1 MSEAAPGFPDREQF
15 ATPERSRLAEAVRRA
30 IDVVMTVEDVS
41 VERITAAA
49 ESFEAATAALAGPT
63 HLQSRFEH
71 ASGLRRTSP
80 NRNHG
85 DYLPRS
91 PIVGE
96 SSPLAPPIA
105 WEWVPPRIVGRVTFG
120 AAYEGPPSYVHGGII
135 ALAFDEMLGMANIA
149 SGHPGMTG
157 TLTVRYR
164 RPTPL
169 YHEVAFEA
177 WVVKVEGRRIAT
189 RGTLSFDDVLCA
201 ECDGLFV
208 QPRPEL
214 AAQYFGPPRT

>member
-15 ATPERSRLAEAVRRA
+15 ATPERARLAEAVRRA
-30 IDVVMTVEDVS
+30 IDVVMTLEDATA
-41 VERITAAA
+41 EQMEAAA
-49 ESFEAATAALAGPT
+49 LSIENAAALLAGPRAVD
-63 HLQSRFEH
+63 LDAPRRSSRGSDH
-71 ASGLRRTSP
+71 Y
-80 NRNHG
+80 

-105 WEWVPPRIVGRVTFG
+105 WEWVPPKILGRVVFG

-177 WVVKVEGRRIAT
+177 WVVRVEGRRIAT
-189 RGTLSFDDVLCA
+189 RGTLSYEDTLCA
-201 ECDGLFV
+201 ECDGVFI

-214 AAQYFGPPRT
+214 ATEYFGQPFGS

>member
-1 MSEAAPGFPDREQF
+1 MSEAAPGYPDREQF
-15 ATPERSRLAEAVRRA
+15 ATPERARLAEAVRNA
-30 IDVVMTVEDVS
+30 IDVVMTTEDATDAQM
-41 VERITAAA
+41 IAAA
-49 ESFEAATAALAGPT
+49 ESIEAATSLLAGPRVAT
-63 HLQSRFEH
+63 TD
-71 ASGLRRTSP
+71 GVRRIG
-80 NRNHG
+80 RDRDHG

-105 WEWVPPRIVGRVTFG
+105 WEWVPPKIIGRVVFG
-120 AAYEGPPSYVHGGII
+120 AAYEGPPNFVHGGII

-169 YHEVAFEA
+169 YREVDFEA

-189 RGTLSFDDVLCA
+189 RGTLSCDDSLCA

-214 AAQYFGPPRT
+214 AAEYFGPPAG

>member
-1 MSEAAPGFPDREQF
+1 MSEAAPGFPDRQQF
-15 ATPERSRLAEAVRRA
+15 ATPERARLAEAVRRA
-30 IDVVMTVEDVS
+30 IDVVMTIEHASAEQMV
-41 VERITAAA
+41 AAA
-49 ESFEAATAALAGPT
+49 ASIEAATAMLAGPGAVPV
-63 HLQSRFEH
+63 E
-71 ASGLRRTSP
+71 GPRRTS
-80 NRNHG
+80 RDRDHG

-105 WEWVPPRIVGRVTFG
+105 WEWVPPRILGRVVFG

-169 YHEVAFEA
+169 YHEVSFEA

-189 RGTLSFDDVLCA
+189 RGTLSYDGTLCA

-214 AAQYFGPPRT
+214 AAQYFGPPGR

>member
-15 ATPERSRLAEAVRRA
+15 ATPERSRLAESLRRA
-30 IDVVMTVEDVS
+30 IDVAMTAEDA
-41 VERITAAA
+41 TPAQMLAAA
-49 ESFEAATAALAGPT
+49 EAIEGATASLGALRVAG
-63 HLQSRFEH
+63 SD
-71 ASGLRRTSP
+71 GLRRTSP
-80 NRNHG
+80 DRNHG

-105 WEWVPPRIVGRVTFG
+105 WEWVPPKIIGRVVFG

-169 YHEVAFEA
+169 YHEVTFEA
-177 WVVKVEGRRIAT
+177 WVVRVEGRRIAT
-189 RGTLSFDDVLCA
+189 RGTLSYEDALCA
-201 ECDGLFV
+201 ECDGVFV

-214 AAQYFGPPRT
+214 ATEYFGRPFGT

>member
-30 IDVVMTVEDVS
+30 IDAVMTAEDATAAQMDAAS
-41 VERITAAA
+41 ERI
-49 ESFEAATAALAGPT
+49 EAATAVLAGPRVVT
-63 HLQSRFEH
+63 SE
-71 ASGLRRTSP
+71 GLRRPTRD
-80 NRNHG
+80 RNHG

-105 WEWVPPRIVGRVTFG
+105 WEWVPPRILGRVVFG
-120 AAYEGPPSYVHGGII
+120 AAYEGPPNFVHGGII

-169 YHEVAFEA
+169 YREVGFEA
-177 WVVKVEGRRIAT
+177 WVVKVEGRRIST
-189 RGTLSFDDVLCA
+189 RGTLSCDDALCA
-201 ECDGLFV
+201 ECDGLFI

-214 AAQYFGPPRT
+214 AAQYFGPPPD

>member
-15 ATPERSRLAEAVRRA
+15 ASPERSRLAEAVRRA
-30 IDVVMTVEDVS
+30 IDVVMTVEDATGAQM
-41 VERITAAA
+41 ETAA
-49 ESFEAATAALAGPT
+49 ESIEAATALLAGPRAVT
-63 HLQSRFEH
+63 PE
-71 ASGLRRTSP
+71 GLRRTS
-80 NRNHG
+80 RDRDHG

-105 WEWVPPRIVGRVTFG
+105 WEWVPPRILGRVVFG
-120 AAYEGPPSYVHGGII
+120 AAYEGPPGYVHGGII

-157 TLTVRYR
+157 TLKVRYR

-169 YHEVAFEA
+169 YREVRFEA
-177 WVVKVEGRRIAT
+177 WVDRVEGRRIMT
-189 RGTLSFDDVLCA
+189 RGTLSCADDLCA
-201 ECDGLFV
+201 ECDGVFV

-214 AAQYFGPPRT
+214 AAIYFGPPPE

>member
-1 MSEAAPGFPDREQF
+1 MSEAAPGYPDREQF
-15 ATPERSRLAEAVRRA
+15 ATPERARLAEAVRQA
-30 IDVVMTVEDVS
+30 IDVVMTVEDATPEQMV
-41 VERITAAA
+41 AAA
-49 ESFEAATAALAGPT
+49 EGIEAATAALAGSSIRVV
-63 HLQSRFEH
+63 QSD
-71 ASGLRRTSP
+71 GPRRST
-80 NRNHG
+80 RDRDHG

-96 SSPLAPPIA
+96 SSPLAPPIE
-105 WEWVPPRIVGRVTFG
+105 WEWQPPKILGRVVFG
-120 AAYEGPPSYVHGGII
+120 AAYEGPPNFVHGGII

-169 YHEVAFEA
+169 YKEVAFEA

-189 RGTLSFDDVLCA
+189 RGTLSDDDVLCA
-201 ECDGLFV
+201 ECDGLFI
-208 QPRPEL
+208 QPRPEV
-214 AAQYFGPPRT
+214 AAVYFGR

>member
-15 ATPERSRLAEAVRRA
+15 ASPERSRLADAVRRA
-30 IDVVMTVEDVS
+30 IDVVMTVEDATAEQMIAAT
-41 VERITAAA
+41 ERI
-49 ESFEAATAALAGPT
+49 EAATLALGGPRVV
-63 HLQSRFEH
+63 S
-71 ASGLRRTSP
+71 SDGPRRTS
-80 NRNHG
+80 RDRDHG

-105 WEWVPPRIVGRVTFG
+105 WEWAPPRILGRGVFT
-120 AAYEGPPSYVHGGII
+120 AAYEGPPNFVHGGII

-169 YHEVAFEA
+169 YREVDFEA

-189 RGTLSFDDVLCA
+189 RGTLSCGGTLCA
-201 ECDGLFV
+201 ECDGLFI

-214 AAQYFGPPRT
+214 AAEYFGPPPG

>member
-1 MSEAAPGFPDREQF
+1 MSEAAPGFPDLEQF
-15 ATPERSRLAEAVRRA
+15 ATPERARLAEAVRRA
-30 IDVVMTVEDVS
+30 IDVVMTTENAS
-41 VERITAAA
+41 VEQMAAAA
-49 ESFEAATAALAGPT
+49 ESFEAATALLAGPRAVD
-63 HLQSRFEH
+63 SD
-71 ASGLRRTSP
+71 GLRRTSRD
-80 NRNHG
+80 RNHG

-91 PIVGE
+91 PIVGG

-105 WEWVPPRIVGRVTFG
+105 WEWQPPKIIGRVVFG

-169 YHEVAFEA
+169 YREVTFEA

-189 RGTLSFDDVLCA
+189 RGTLSCDDARCA
-201 ECDGLFV
+201 ECDGLFI

-214 AAQYFGPPRT
+214 AAQYFGPPE

>member
-15 ATPERSRLAEAVRRA
+15 ASPERSRLAEAVRRA
-30 IDVVMTVEDVS
+30 IDVVMTVEDATGAQM
-41 VERITAAA
+41 ETAA
-49 ESFEAATAALAGPT
+49 ESIEAATALLAGPRAVT
-63 HLQSRFEH
+63 AE
-71 ASGLRRTSP
+71 GLRRTS
-80 NRNHG
+80 RDRDHG

-105 WEWVPPRIVGRVTFG
+105 WEWVPPRILGRVVFG
-120 AAYEGPPSYVHGGII
+120 AAYEGPPGYVHGGII

-157 TLTVRYR
+157 TLKVRYR

-169 YHEVAFEA
+169 YREVSFEA
-177 WVVKVEGRRIAT
+177 WVDRVEGRRIMT
-189 RGTLSFDDVLCA
+189 RGTLSCDDDLCA
-201 ECDGLFV
+201 ECDGVFV

-214 AAQYFGPPRT
+214 AAIYFGPPPE

>member
-1 MSEAAPGFPDREQF
+1 MSEAAPGFPDSERF
-15 ATPERSRLAEAVRRA
+15 ASPERARLAEAVRRA
-30 IDVVMTVEDVS
+30 IDVVMTVEDAS
-41 VERITAAA
+41 VEQMVAAA
-49 ESFEAATAALAGPT
+49 ERIEAATAALAGPR
-63 HLQSRFEH
+63 LVDS
-71 ASGLRRTSP
+71 SDGLRRTS
-80 NRNHG
+80 RDRDHG

-105 WEWVPPRIVGRVTFG
+105 WEWQPPKIIGRVVFG
-120 AAYEGPPSYVHGGII
+120 AAYEGPPSYVHGGVI

-149 SGHPGMTG
+149 SAHPGMTG

-169 YHEVAFEA
+169 YREVVFEA

-189 RGTLSFDDVLCA
+189 AGTLSCDDVLCA
-201 ECDGLFV
+201 ECEGLFI

-214 AAQYFGPPRT
+214 AAQYFGPPVD

>member
-1 MSEAAPGFPDREQF
+1 MSEAAPGFPDLEQF

-30 IDVVMTVEDVS
+30 IDVVMTVENAT
-41 VERITAAA
+41 VEQMVAAA
-49 ESFEAATAALAGPT
+49 ESIEAATATLAGPRAAD
-63 HLQSRFEH
+63 SD
-71 ASGLRRTSP
+71 GLRRTSRD
-80 NRNHG
+80 RNHG

-105 WEWVPPRIVGRVTFG
+105 WEWQPPKIIGRVVFG
-120 AAYEGPPSYVHGGII
+120 AAYEGPPGYVHGGII

-169 YHEVAFEA
+169 YYEVDFEA

-189 RGTLSFDDVLCA
+189 RGTLSYEDTLCA
-201 ECDGLFV
+201 ECDGLFI

-214 AAQYFGPPRT
+214 ATEYFGRPFGAPN

>member
-1 MSEAAPGFPDREQF
+1 MSEAAPGIPDREQF

-30 IDVVMTVEDVS
+30 IDVVMTVEDATA
-41 VERITAAA
+41 EQMIAAA
-49 ESFEAATAALAGPT
+49 DSIDAATAALAGPV
-63 HLQSRFEH
+63 HH
-71 ASGLRRTSP
+71 ASSDGLRRKSP
-80 NRNHG
+80 HGDHG

-96 SSPLAPPIA
+96 SIPLAPPIA
-105 WEWVPPRIVGRVTFG
+105 WEWVPPRIVGSVVFG
-120 AAYEGPPSYVHGGII
+120 AAYEGPPNFVHGGII

-169 YHEVAFEA
+169 YREVGFEA
-177 WVVKVEGRRIAT
+177 WVTKVEGRRITT
-189 RGTLSFDDVLCA
+189 RGTLSWGDVLCA

-208 QPRPEL
+208 QPRPGL
-214 AAQYFGPPRT
+214 AAEYFGPRAQ

>member
-15 ATPERSRLAEAVRRA
+15 ATPERSRLAESLRRA
-30 IDVVMTVEDVS
+30 IDVAMTAEDA
-41 VERITAAA
+41 TPAQMLAAA
-49 ESFEAATAALAGPT
+49 ETIEAATASLGALRVAG
-63 HLQSRFEH
+63 SD
-71 ASGLRRTSP
+71 GLRRTSP
-80 NRNHG
+80 DRNHG

-105 WEWVPPRIVGRVTFG
+105 WEWVPPKIIGRVVFG

-169 YHEVAFEA
+169 YHEVTFEA
-177 WVVKVEGRRIAT
+177 WVVRFEGRRIST
-189 RGTLSFDDVLCA
+189 RGTLSYDDALCA
-201 ECDGLFV
+201 ECDGVFV

-214 AAQYFGPPRT
+214 ATQYFGRPFGT

>member
-30 IDVVMTVEDVS
+30 IDVVMTVDDAS
-41 VERITAAA
+41 VEQLVAATA
-49 ESFEAATAALAGPT
+49 SIEAATAVLAGPRAVST
-63 HLQSRFEH
+63 E
-71 ASGLRRTSP
+71 GLRRTTRD
-80 NRNHG
+80 RNHG

-105 WEWVPPRIVGRVTFG
+105 WEWDPPRILGRVVFG
-120 AAYEGPPSYVHGGII
+120 AAYEGPPNYVHGGII

-169 YHEVAFEA
+169 YREVSFEA
-177 WVVKVEGRRIAT
+177 WLVKVEGRRIST
-189 RGTLSFDDVLCA
+189 RGTLSSDDGLCA

-214 AAQYFGPPRT
+214 AAQYFGPPPAE

>member
-30 IDVVMTVEDVS
+30 IDVVMTAEDATVEQMTD
-41 VERITAAA
+41 AAA
-49 ESFEAATAALAGPT
+49 RIEAATAVLAGPRVVT
-63 HLQSRFEH
+63 
-71 ASGLRRTSP
+71 AGGLRRT
-80 NRNHG
+80 NRDRNHG

-105 WEWVPPRIVGRVTFG
+105 WEWVPPRIVGSVVFG
-120 AAYEGPPSYVHGGII
+120 AAYEGPPGYVHGGII

-169 YHEVAFEA
+169 YHEVDFEA
-177 WVVKVEGRRIAT
+177 WVIKVEGRRIAT
-189 RGTLSFDDVLCA
+189 RGTLSHDGTLCA

-214 AAQYFGPPRT
+214 AAEYFGSPAES

>member
-1 MSEAAPGFPDREQF
+1 MSEAAPGFPDRQQF
-15 ATPERSRLAEAVRRA
+15 ATPERSRLAETVRRA
-30 IDVVMTVEDVS
+30 IDVVMTVEDA
-41 VERITAAA
+41 TAEQMVGAA
-49 ESFEAATAALAGPT
+49 DAIEAATAMLAGPK
-63 HLQSRFEH
+63 LVGSPD
-71 ASGLRRTSP
+71 GLRRTSP

-105 WEWVPPRIVGRVTFG
+105 WEWVPPRIVGRVVFG

-149 SGHPGMTG
+149 TGHPGMTG
-157 TLTVRYR
+157 TLAVRYR

-169 YHEVAFEA
+169 YREVNFEA

-189 RGTLSFDDVLCA
+189 RGTLSCDDVLCA

-214 AAQYFGPPRT
+214 AAEYFGAPRE

>member
-30 IDVVMTVEDVS
+30 IDVVMTAEDATVEQMND
-41 VERITAAA
+41 AAA
-49 ESFEAATAALAGPT
+49 RIEAATAVLTGPRAAGT
-63 HLQSRFEH
+63 D
-71 ASGLRRTSP
+71 GLRRTSP

-105 WEWVPPRIVGRVTFG
+105 WEWVPPRIVGHVVFG
-120 AAYEGPPSYVHGGII
+120 AAYEGPPGYVHGGII

-169 YHEVAFEA
+169 YREVDFEA
-177 WVVKVEGRRIAT
+177 WTVKVEGRRIAT
-189 RGTLSFDDVLCA
+189 RGTLSHDGTLCA

-214 AAQYFGPPRT
+214 ATEYFGHPFGG

>member
-15 ATPERSRLAEAVRRA
+15 ATPQRSRLAEAVRRA
-30 IDVVMTVEDVS
+30 IDVVMTVEDAT
-41 VERITAAA
+41 EDQMATAAA
-49 ESFEAATAALAGPT
+49 QIEAATAVLAGPVAAGT
-63 HLQSRFEH
+63 D
-71 ASGLRRTSP
+71 GLRRTSP

-105 WEWVPPRIVGRVTFG
+105 WEWVAPRIVGHVVFG
-120 AAYEGPPSYVHGGII
+120 AAYEGPPGYVHGGII

-169 YHEVAFEA
+169 YLEVDFEA
-177 WVVKVEGRRIAT
+177 WVVRFEGRRIAT
-189 RGTLSFDDVLCA
+189 RGTLSVDDVVCA
-201 ECDGLFV
+201 ECDGLFI
-208 QPRPEL
+208 QPRPGL
-214 AAQYFGPPRT
+214 AAQYFGHPFG

>member
-1 MSEAAPGFPDREQF
+1 MSEAAPGIPDREQF
-15 ATPERSRLAEAVRRA
+15 ATPERARLAEAVRHA
-30 IDVVMTVEDVS
+30 IDVVMTVEDAT
-41 VERITAAA
+41 VEQMVAAA
-49 ESFEAATAALAGPT
+49 ESIESATATLAGSSVRVI
-63 HLQSRFEH
+63 HSD
-71 ASGLRRTSP
+71 GLRRTKP
-80 NRNHG
+80 DRDHG

-96 SSPLAPPIA
+96 SSPLAPPIE
-105 WEWVPPRIVGRVTFG
+105 WEWQPPKILGRVVFG
-120 AAYEGPPSYVHGGII
+120 AAYEGPPNYVHGGII

-169 YHEVAFEA
+169 YNEVAFEA

-189 RGTLSFDDVLCA
+189 RGTLSYDDVLCA

-214 AAQYFGPPRT
+214 AAEYFGRPFGN

>member
-30 IDVVMTVEDVS
+30 IDVVMTAEDATVEQMV
-41 VERITAAA
+41 AAA
-49 ESFEAATAALAGPT
+49 ETIEAATAMLAGSLSVVHPD
-63 HLQSRFEH
+63 
-71 ASGLRRTSP
+71 GVRRTSP
-80 NRNHG
+80 RRNHG

-96 SSPLAPPIA
+96 SSPLAPPIE
-105 WEWVPPRIVGRVTFG
+105 WEWLPPRIVGRVVFG

-164 RPTPL
+164 KPTPL
-169 YHEVAFEA
+169 YREVSFEA
-177 WVVKVEGRRIAT
+177 WVTKVEGRRIST
-189 RGTLSFDDVLCA
+189 RGTLSCDDVVCA
-201 ECDGLFV
+201 DCDGLFI

-214 AAQYFGPPRT
+214 AAEYFGAVQGE

>member
-1 MSEAAPGFPDREQF
+1 MSEAAPGFPDLEQF

-30 IDVVMTVEDVS
+30 IDVVMTVEDATD
-41 VERITAAA
+41 EQMIAAA
-49 ESFEAATAALAGPT
+49 ESIEAATRVLAGPRAVDSNGPRRA
-63 HLQSRFEH
+63 SRDR
-71 ASGLRRTSP
+71 S
-80 NRNHG
+80 HG

-105 WEWVPPRIVGRVTFG
+105 WEWVPPKIIGRVVFG
-120 AAYEGPPSYVHGGII
+120 AAYEGPPNFVHGGII

-169 YHEVAFEA
+169 YREVDFEA
-177 WVVKVEGRRIAT
+177 WVVRVEGRRIAT
-189 RGTLSFDDVLCA
+189 RGTLSCDDRLCA

-214 AAQYFGPPRT
+214 AAEYFGPTAG

>member
-1 MSEAAPGFPDREQF
+1 MSEAAPGFPDSERF
-15 ATPERSRLAEAVRRA
+15 FSPERSRLAEAVRRA
-30 IDVVMTVEDVS
+30 IDVVMTVEDAS
-41 VERITAAA
+41 VEQMVAAA
-49 ESFEAATAALAGPT
+49 ESIETATALLAGPRAVT
-63 HLQSRFEH
+63 
-71 ASGLRRTSP
+71 ADGLRRTSRD
-80 NRNHG
+80 RNHG

-105 WEWVPPRIVGRVTFG
+105 WEWQPPNIIGRVVFG
-120 AAYEGPPSYVHGGII
+120 AAYEGPPNFVHGGII

-169 YHEVAFEA
+169 YREVLFDA

-189 RGTLSFDDVLCA
+189 RGTLTCDDTLCA

-214 AAQYFGPPRT
+214 AAQYFGPPPD

>member
-15 ATPERSRLAEAVRRA
+15 ATLERARLAEAVRRA
-30 IDVVMTVEDVS
+30 IDVVMTVEDVT
-41 VERITAAA
+41 VEQMTTAA
-49 ESFEAATAALAGPT
+49 ESIEAATAVLAGPRAVG
-63 HLQSRFEH
+63 SD
-71 ASGLRRTSP
+71 GLRRTAP

-105 WEWVPPRIVGRVTFG
+105 WEWVPPRILGRVTFG

-169 YHEVAFEA
+169 YREVSFEA

-189 RGTLSFDDVLCA
+189 RGTLTFDDVLCA

-214 AAQYFGPPRT
+214 AAQYFGSPPT

>member
-30 IDVVMTVEDVS
+30 IDVVMTVEDAT
-41 VERITAAA
+41 VEQVLAAA
-49 ESFEAATAALAGPT
+49 ESIEAATASLAGPAR
-63 HLQSRFEH
+63 LGPGS
-71 ASGLRRTSP
+71 LRRTAP
-80 NRNHG
+80 DRDHG

-105 WEWVPPRIVGRVTFG
+105 WEWLPPRIVGRVVFG
-120 AAYEGPPSYVHGGII
+120 AAYEGPPAFVHGGII

-169 YHEVAFEA
+169 YREVVFEA
-177 WVVKVEGRRIAT
+177 WVVRVEGRRIAT
-189 RGTLSFDDVLCA
+189 RGTLSCDDMLCA
-201 ECDGLFV
+201 ECDGVFV

-214 AAQYFGPPRT
+214 AAQYFGPPPE

>member
-1 MSEAAPGFPDREQF
+1 MSEAAPGFPDSERF
-15 ATPERSRLAEAVRRA
+15 ASPERARLAEAVRRA
-30 IDVVMTVEDVS
+30 IDVVMTVEDAT
-41 VERITAAA
+41 VEQMVAAA
-49 ESFEAATAALAGPT
+49 ESIETATAALAGPR
-63 HLQSRFEH
+63 LVDSD
-71 ASGLRRTSP
+71 GLRRTSRD
-80 NRNHG
+80 RNHG

-105 WEWVPPRIVGRVTFG
+105 WEWQPPNIIGRVVFG
-120 AAYEGPPSYVHGGII
+120 AAYEGPPSYVHGGVI

-169 YHEVAFEA
+169 YREVVFDA
-177 WVVKVEGRRIAT
+177 WVVKVEGRRIST
-189 RGTLSFDDVLCA
+189 IGTLSCDGVLCA
-201 ECDGLFV
+201 ECEGLFI

-214 AAQYFGPPRT
+214 AVQYFGPPPD

>member
-15 ATPERSRLAEAVRRA
+15 ASPERSRLAEAVRRA
-30 IDVVMTVEDVS
+30 IDVVMTVEDATGAQM
-41 VERITAAA
+41 ETAA
-49 ESFEAATAALAGPT
+49 ESIEAATALLAGPRAVT
-63 HLQSRFEH
+63 AE
-71 ASGLRRTSP
+71 GLRRTS
-80 NRNHG
+80 RDRDHG

-96 SSPLAPPIA
+96 SSPLAPPIS
-105 WEWVPPRIVGRVTFG
+105 WEWAPPRILGRVVFG
-120 AAYEGPPSYVHGGII
+120 AAYEGPPGYVHGGII

-157 TLTVRYR
+157 TLKVRYR

-169 YHEVAFEA
+169 YREVSFEA
-177 WVVKVEGRRIAT
+177 WVDRVEGRRIMT
-189 RGTLSFDDVLCA
+189 RGTLSCDDDLCA
-201 ECDGLFV
+201 ECDGVFV

-214 AAQYFGPPRT
+214 AAIYFGPPPE

>member
-15 ATPERSRLAEAVRRA
+15 ASPERSRLAEAVRRA
-30 IDVVMTVEDVS
+30 IDVVMTVEDATGAQM
-41 VERITAAA
+41 ETAA
-49 ESFEAATAALAGPT
+49 ESIEAATALLAGPRAVT
-63 HLQSRFEH
+63 PE
-71 ASGLRRTSP
+71 GLRRTS
-80 NRNHG
+80 RDRDHG

-105 WEWVPPRIVGRVTFG
+105 WEWVPPRILGRVVFG
-120 AAYEGPPSYVHGGII
+120 AAYEGPPGYVHGGII

-157 TLTVRYR
+157 TLKVRYR

-169 YHEVAFEA
+169 YREVRFEA
-177 WVVKVEGRRIAT
+177 WVDRVEGRRIMT
-189 RGTLSFDDVLCA
+189 RGTLSCDDDLCA
-201 ECDGLFV
+201 ECDGVFV

-214 AAQYFGPPRT
+214 AAIYFGPPPE

>member
-1 MSEAAPGFPDREQF
+1 MSEAAPGIPDRQQF
-15 ATPERSRLAEAVRRA
+15 ASPERSRLAEAVRRA
-30 IDVVMTVEDVS
+30 IDVVMTAEDATAAQM
-41 VERITAAA
+41 ETAAA
-49 ESFEAATAALAGPT
+49 SFEAATALLAGPRAVT
-63 HLQSRFEH
+63 AE
-71 ASGLRRTSP
+71 GLRRTSP
-80 NRNHG
+80 NRDHG

-105 WEWVPPRIVGRVTFG
+105 WEWEPPRILGRVVFG
-120 AAYEGPPSYVHGGII
+120 AAYEGPPGYVHGGII

-157 TLTVRYR
+157 TLKVRYR

-169 YHEVAFEA
+169 YREVSFEA
-177 WVVKVEGRRIAT
+177 WVDRVEGRRIMT
-189 RGTLSFDDVLCA
+189 RGTLSCDDALCA
-201 ECDGLFV
+201 ECDGVFV

-214 AAQYFGPPRT
+214 AAVYFGPPPE